1 MLLSL
6 LLAALPSAAAS
17 AISARQGS
25 SSICNEQCMTAWRA
39 ALARETALWSN
50 SAIANDPF
58 YDTPANATGARPGDL
73 IRWQDVP
80 ASAVGTN
87 WTGIP
92 GGMSL
97 SRMIYMTEDIDRKPI
112 PASAFILLPLSSA
125 TVRDPEGKAAFKTL
139 AWAHG
144 TTGNARHCSPSFE
157 RNLAYGWEAPL
168 HFAANGYAVIATDYS
183 GMGATGSPAAFR
195 YEAGL
200 IHAADVAYSLVAA
213 RKIIGHLL
221 TDEWAVLGH
230 SEGGMTAWRTNER
243 LAMPGQE
250 ELLKAGKF
258 LGAVSAAPALRPAE
272 LIPRSFEI
280 ADKTGRIGAVVSVYL
295 LQSLARLRPDQFR
308 LQDYLTDGALAL
320 LPLLDRG
327 CLNSGQALFANLT
340 VAQIYKNT
348 SWVTSPALQEW
359 QTRVNGAGPHAL
371 AAPML
376 VVQGLNDTLT
386 YPENCIKDFERTCA
400 AFPASSAELYL
411 VPELDH
417 DPAFYAAMPYYWSW
431 VEALFAGTLKPQAA
445 CTRSTVKPVNNHFQ
459 RAFNG

>member
-1 MLLSL
+1 MLISL
-6 LLAALPSAAAS
+6 LLAALPAVTAGT
-17 AISARQGS
+17 ISARQDN
-25 SSICNEQCMTAWRA
+25 SICNEQCMAGYRA
-39 ALARETALWSN
+39 ALAREMALWSN
-50 SAIANDPF
+50 SDIANDPF
-58 YDTPANATGARPGDL
+58 YETPANATGARPGDL

-80 ASAVGTN
+80 SSVIGTN

-112 PASAFILLPLSSA
+112 PASAFILLPISSA
-125 TVRDPEGKAAFKTL
+125 TVDDPQGKAAFKTL

-144 TTGNARHCSPSFE
+144 TTGNARQCAPSFE

-168 HFAANGYAVIATDYS
+168 FFAANGYAVIATDYS
-183 GMGATGSPAAFR
+183 GMGAKSSAAAFQ
-195 YEAGL
+195 YEAGS
-200 IHAADVAYSLVAA
+200 IHAADIAYSLVAA

-258 LGAVSAAPALRPAE
+258 LGAVSVAPALRPAE
-272 LIPRSFEI
+272 LIPKSIEL
-280 ADKTGRIGAVVSVYL
+280 AGPTGRLGAVVSVYL
-295 LQSLARLRPDQFR
+295 LQSLARLQPENFR
-308 LQDYLTDGALAL
+308 LQDILTDGALAL

-327 CLNSGQALFANLT
+327 CLNSGQALFAGLT
-340 VAQIYKNT
+340 VSQIFKST
-348 SWVTSPALQEW
+348 SWLTSPAFLDW
-359 QTRVNGAGPHAL
+359 QTRINGAGPHAL

-376 VVQGLNDTLT
+376 VVQGLSDTLT
-386 YPENCIKDFERTCA
+386 YPENCIKDFDRTCA
-400 AFPASSAELYL
+400 AFPTSSAELYL

-417 DPAFYAAMPYYWSW
+417 DPAFYASQPYYRSW
-431 VEALFAGTLKPQAA
+431 VDRLFAGTLNPQKA
-445 CTRSTVKPVNNHFQ
+445 CTKSTVKPVNNHFQ
-459 RAFNG
+459 KAFNG